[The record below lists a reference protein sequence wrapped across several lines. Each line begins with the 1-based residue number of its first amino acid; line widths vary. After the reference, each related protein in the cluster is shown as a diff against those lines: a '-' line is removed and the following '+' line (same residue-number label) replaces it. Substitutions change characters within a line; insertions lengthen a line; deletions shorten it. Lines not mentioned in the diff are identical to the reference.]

1 MVAGSCYCY
10 LVYSMVRD
18 PKKDEAKANFSADL
32 AEARKQSEE
41 ASIPKE
47 ELQSSII
54 NVSEPPLKDFSFPPE
69 GDHCPS
75 CGEEFCKYFKCK
87 WIWGA
92 IMIALTAWYFW
103 GKG

>member
-1 MVAGSCYCY
+1 
-10 LVYSMVRD
+10 MVRD

-41 ASIPKE
+41 ASMSKE
-47 ELQSSII
+47 ELKQKVADIPETDPS
-54 NVSEPPLKDFSFPPE
+54 DFSFPPE
-69 GDHCPS
+69 RNHCPS

>member
-41 ASIPKE
+41 ASMSKE
-47 ELQSSII
+47 ELKQ
-54 NVSEPPLKDFSFPPE
+54 
-69 GDHCPS
+69 
-75 CGEEFCKYFKCK
+75 
-87 WIWGA
+87 
-92 IMIALTAWYFW
+92 
-103 GKG
+103 